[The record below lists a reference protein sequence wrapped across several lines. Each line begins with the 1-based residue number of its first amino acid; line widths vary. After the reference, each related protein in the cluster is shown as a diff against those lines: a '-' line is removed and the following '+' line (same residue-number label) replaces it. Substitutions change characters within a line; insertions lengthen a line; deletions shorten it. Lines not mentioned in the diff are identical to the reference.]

1 MLVPLERAREHLRV
15 DPGQEADLIGLYL
28 LAAQQSAVDYLNRQV
43 YADQAELDAAVAA
56 ESAGDYPMVVNAAIQ
71 AAILLIL
78 GHLYANR
85 EEVITGTIA
94 TEIPRGSRSLLWPH
108 RINPGF

>member
-15 DPGQEADLIGLYL
+15 DPGQEAELIGLYL

-43 YADQAELDAAVAA
+43 FADQGALDAAVAA
-56 ESAGDYPMVVNAAIQ
+56 DSAGDYPMVVNAAIQ
-71 AAILLIL
+71 AAVLLVL

-85 EEVITGTIA
+85 EEVASGGVA
-94 TEIPRGSRSLLWPH
+94 QIPYGARSLLWPH

>member
-1 MLVPLERAREHLRV
+1 MLVPLDRAREHLRV
-15 DPGQEADLIGLYL
+15 DAGAEGDLITLYL
-28 LAAQQSAVDYLNRQV
+28 QAAEQSAVDYLNRRVFLNQG
-43 YADQAELDAAVAA
+43 DLDAAVAA
-56 ESAGDYPMVVNAAIQ
+56 ETAGDFPIVVNAAIQ

-94 TEIPRGSRSLLWPH
+94 TEIPKGSRSLLWPH